1 MGRRGAT
8 DAVTAGGLMTIIKR
22 RPRRIPI
29 VRHVSR
35 LRQPNRDLLVAYAGF
50 IGDSPDYVINQL
62 IETVLAKDREFT
74 AWRGDA
80 RRRLRRRLRWRP
92 TRAHPRSIE
101 RRAGTPVMMGRL
113 LAHRGLICLALSA
126 VGGTVGVSE
135 WPFPA
140 DDPVL
145 AVIHD
150 VQPTVYAVFLYGY
163 LTLWF
168 TSTWL
173 LLYVGTS
180 C

>member
-1 MGRRGAT
+1 
-8 DAVTAGGLMTIIKR
+8 
-22 RPRRIPI
+22 
-29 VRHVSR
+29 
-35 LRQPNRDLLVAYAGF
+35 
-50 IGDSPDYVINQL
+50 
-62 IETVLAKDREFT
+62 
-74 AWRGDA
+74 
-80 RRRLRRRLRWRP
+80 
-92 TRAHPRSIE
+92 
-101 RRAGTPVMMGRL
+101 MMCRL

-126 VGGTVGVSE
+126 VAGTVGVSE

-163 LTLWF
+163 ITLWF

-180 C
+180 LLTTFVAPRPTTCLASRCRRTRPQPRAGRCACLGEQHHRLTPAPSSARAGAR